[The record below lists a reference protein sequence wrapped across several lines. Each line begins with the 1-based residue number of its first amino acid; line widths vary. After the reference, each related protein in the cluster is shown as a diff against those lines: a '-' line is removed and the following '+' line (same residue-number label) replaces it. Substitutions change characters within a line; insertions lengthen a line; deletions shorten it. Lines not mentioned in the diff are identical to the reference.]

1 MNLMVNPEDY
11 TQIVKHLDDGKKIA
25 AIKHLRKSC
34 VGIEMLGL
42 REAKQAVER
51 MNGQDLS
58 GTAPVITQFPIIKRV
73 VLDMGDGEVTVDLET
88 MELLILK
95 DVERLGLESCGSILD
110 FVHTLKA
117 WSEGQRIGVLGEEN
131 EGG

>member
-1 MNLMVNPEDY
+1 MNLMVNPADY
-11 TQIVKHLDDGKKIA
+11 ALINKHLDDGKKIA

-34 VGIEMLGL
+34 VGIESLGL
-42 REAKQAVER
+42 KEAKQAVER

-58 GTAPVITQFPIIKRV
+58 GSGPVIIQFPLIKRV

-117 WSEGQRIGVLGEEN
+117 WGEGHRIGVVGEDEDR
-131 EGG
+131 